1 VHGYGVNSDK
11 EGWARYMAVERH
23 ALQLR
28 ANGLLLW
35 IFSKPVPGAQES
47 IEDLRQMA
55 EEDQRLAQ
63 EDLVPLLEENYETSY
78 KQIDGLTPEDAPAR
92 LGAELNQLEFCRQRR
107 RQHSDAS
114 SQRLPTPPWYPVH

>member
-1 VHGYGVNSDK
+1 
-11 EGWARYMAVERH
+11 MAAERR

-63 EDLVPLLEENYETSY
+63 EGLVPLLEANYEASY
-78 KQIDGLTPEDAPAR
+78 KHVDELTPEDAPAR
-92 LGAELNQLEFCRQRR
+92 LRAELNQLEFCRECRK
-107 RQHSDAS
+107 QHRDAS